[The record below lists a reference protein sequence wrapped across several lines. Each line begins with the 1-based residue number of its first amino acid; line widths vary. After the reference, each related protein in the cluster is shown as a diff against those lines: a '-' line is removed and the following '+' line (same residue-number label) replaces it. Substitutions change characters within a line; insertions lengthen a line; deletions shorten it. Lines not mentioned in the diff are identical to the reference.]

1 MESIQNK
8 DNLSFSLSYG
18 VTVEKVDNEED
29 NVSISSLETLVWDDR
44 FDGIDNVQNLENTI
58 ENPQNIPLPCAVD
71 AIIREEDFDVEIED
85 YDLVDIVQI
94 DGKTILSSSSFHNI
108 DRFQDIIKQSVDC
121 RDLPFQG
128 RRKSS
133 RVPSLPHIQ
142 LTNLFWYFNI
152 LYNQFLAKLASTPT
166 KILD

>member
-18 VTVEKVDNEED
+18 VTVEKVDNED

-108 DRFQDIIKQSVDC
+108 DRFQFKYDIIQQSVDC

-142 LTNLFWYFNI
+142 LTNLFWY
-152 LYNQFLAKLASTPT
+152 L
-166 KILD
+166 